1 MSVADKEKTSA
12 GQPVGTAA
20 SPVWGNPTWWRWL
33 AAASLARLPQTM
45 LPVALVLTA
54 HASTGSFVGSGLLSG
69 ASALTY
75 AVCAPWRGRQMDRAT
90 LPRALG
96 WSLLG
101 STAGLV
107 TTAIA
112 AAAGAPLPV
121 LLALVVVSAGS
132 GAGVSGAYRSL
143 LPHFLRVEHLK
154 QAYAIDAVALQL
166 AWIGGPALASVVAA
180 LVGPQ
185 ACVGTVAAV
194 VASGAL
200 LSSTLPSRKP
210 EIGGTRQSSSARTML
225 VRLWVPLLLNVGIGI
240 NLGAFD
246 VALPALLAGHG
257 QPATDGGLV
266 LAGLFATS
274 AVSGSVYAALP
285 ATNPLRKART
295 VTVAWVLISVYGFVI
310 TGAAVTPPLRLAI
323 ACLLISGLAFA
334 PGDTSA
340 MLLVSERVPA
350 DRLAEAFGYFS
361 AFGYLGTAAA
371 SPVAGLLVTR
381 FGADAGLLLAG
392 LAPLLAAVMVPM
404 AQLRR
409 KRR

>member
-1 MSVADKEKTSA
+1 MSVEDEVARPLRSN
-12 GQPVGTAA
+12 
-20 SPVWGNPTWWRWL
+20 PVWFRWL

-54 HASTGSFVGSGLLSG
+54 HDVTGSFVGAGLLSG

-75 AVCAPWRGRQMDRAT
+75 AACAPWRGRQMDRAT

-107 TTAIA
+107 ATAIA
-112 AAAGAPLPV
+112 AAAGAPLVV
-121 LLALVVVSAGS
+121 LLALVVVAAGS

-143 LPHFLRVEHLK
+143 LPLVLRPGQLK
-154 QAYAIDAVALQL
+154 QAYAIDAVALQS
-166 AWIGGPALASVVAA
+166 AWIGGPALAAVVAA

-185 ACVGTVAAV
+185 ACIGAVAAV

-200 LSSTLPSRKP
+200 LSWTLPSRAP
-210 EIGGTRQSSSARTML
+210 ASGPRQSSSARTL
-225 VRLWVPLLLNVGIGI
+225 LARLWVPLLLNVGIGI
-240 NLGAFD
+240 NLGALD
-246 VALPALLAGHG
+246 VALPALLADHG
-257 QPATDGGLV
+257 SRTTNGGLV
-266 LAGLFATS
+266 LAGIFATS
-274 AVSGSVYAALP
+274 ALSGSVYAALP
-285 ATNPLRKART
+285 ATNLLRRAPSL
-295 VTVAWVLISVYGFVI
+295 TVAWVLISVYGFITVI
-310 TGAAVTPPLRLAI
+310 AAVTPSLVLAI
-323 ACLLISGLAFA
+323 AGLLIAGLAFA
-334 PGDTSA
+334 PGDTAA
-340 MLLVSERVPA
+340 MLLVPEKVSP

-392 LAPLLAAVMVPM
+392 LAPLLTAVIVPITR
-404 AQLRR
+404 LR
-409 KRR
+409 KN

>member
-1 MSVADKEKTSA
+1 VSVSDRGDVSTGQRA
-12 GQPVGTAA
+12 GTPTRPLR
-20 SPVWGNPTWWRWL
+20 SDPTWWRWL

-69 ASALTY
+69 AGALTY

-112 AAAGAPLPV
+112 AAAGAPLVV
-121 LLALVVVSAGS
+121 LLALVVVAAGC
-132 GAGVSGAYRSL
+132 GAGVTGAYRSL
-143 LPHFLRVEHLK
+143 LPYVLRPEQLK

-185 ACVGTVAAV
+185 ACVGAVAAV
-194 VASGAL
+194 LATGAL
-200 LSSTLPSRKP
+200 LSWTLPRREPVS
-210 EIGGTRQSSSARTML
+210 GTRQSTSVRTML
-225 VRLWVPLLLNVGIGI
+225 VRLWVPLLLNAGIGI

-257 QPATDGGLV
+257 RPTTNGGLV
-266 LAGLFATS
+266 LAGIFATS
-274 AVSGSVYAALP
+274 AISGVVYAALP
-285 ATNPLRKART
+285 ATNPLRRART
-295 VTVAWVLISVYGFVI
+295 LTVAWMLIAVYGLLVAV
-310 TGAAVTPPLRLAI
+310 AAGTPALGLAI
-323 ACLLISGLAFA
+323 ACLLIAGLAFA

-340 MLLVSERVPA
+340 MLLVPEQVA
-350 DRLAEAFGYFS
+350 EDRLAEAFGYFA

-371 SPVAGLLVTR
+371 SPVAGWLVTR

-392 LAPLLAAVMVPM
+392 VAPLFTAVVVPM
-404 AQLRR
+404 VRLRR
-409 KRR
+409 N

>member
-1 MSVADKEKTSA
+1 MADKGEVK
-12 GQPVGTAA
+12 GEVGTGRQEVTPAG
-20 SPVWGNPTWWRWL
+20 PLRTNPTWWRWL

-54 HASTGSFVGSGLLSG
+54 HAATGSFVGSGLLSG

-112 AAAGAPLPV
+112 AAAGAPLGV
-121 LLALVVVSAGS
+121 LLVLVVVAAGC
-132 GAGVSGAYRSL
+132 GAGVTGAYRSL
-143 LPHFLRVEHLK
+143 LPYVLHPAHLK
-154 QAYAIDAVALQL
+154 QAYAIDAVAVQL

-185 ACVGTVAAV
+185 ACVGAVAAV
-194 VASGAL
+194 VATGAL
-200 LSSTLPSRKP
+200 LSSTLPRREPVSDS
-210 EIGGTRQSSSARTML
+210 RQSTPVRTML
-225 VRLWVPLLLNVGIGI
+225 VRLWVPLLLNAGIGV
-240 NLGAFD
+240 NLGALD

-257 QPATDGGLV
+257 RPTTQGGLV
-266 LAGLFATS
+266 LAGIFATS

-285 ATNPLRKART
+285 ATAPLRRART
-295 VTVAWVLISVYGFVI
+295 LTVAWTLTAVYG
-310 TGAAVTPPLRLAI
+310 
-323 ACLLISGLAFA
+323 LLIAVAAGMPALWLALACFLTAGLAFA
-334 PGDTSA
+334 PGDTAA
-340 MLLVSERVPA
+340 MLLVPEQIEE
-350 DRLAEAFGYFS
+350 DRLAEAFGYFA

-371 SPVAGLLVTR
+371 GPVAGWLVTH
-381 FGADAGLLLAG
+381 FGAEAGLLLAG
-392 LAPLLAAVMVPM
+392 LAPLLSALVVPLTR
-404 AQLRR
+404 LRR
-409 KRR
+409 N